1 MIITSTNL
9 FQSREETQ
17 KKKRVGDRR
26 KRSPQLLQW
35 TIREK
40 KAESLKSGKG
50 NNKKKIWHFKET
62 NTKNFLKNVAKD
74 KNKTRKKKTLTS
86 YNKYLNKKAEN

>member
-1 MIITSTNL
+1 MTFL
-9 FQSREETQ
+9 
-17 KKKRVGDRR
+17 
-26 KRSPQLLQW
+26 
-35 TIREK
+35 
-40 KAESLKSGKG
+40 
-50 NNKKKIWHFKET
+50 KET